1 MIKFYDYLLAFFT
14 PLVKLLAKVGLPSR
28 KVTGEDYYKLIQDVE
43 IGDVFLTKTNYE
55 LANIINPAKIKH
67 AALYIGKMN
76 GGNTHYVAE
85 MVGAGCVFTD
95 MVSFLKNKDVLVQC
109 RPSFVRHRGNFEQG
123 VQLAASAFKG
133 KPYDYLFNLDGKA
146 FYCFELCVACF
157 KNVYSELQLKSR
169 EVVKGKRIYDENTF
183 LCATF
188 FDVVF
193 DSRK

>member
-1 MIKFYDYLLAFFT
+1 MTKFYDFLLT
-14 PLVKLLAKVGLPSR
+14 VLRPLVKVLGKIGLPSR
-28 KVTGEDYYKLIQDVE
+28 KITGLDYYQLISDIK
-43 IGDVFLTKTNYE
+43 IGDVLLTKTNYE
-55 LANIINPAKIKH
+55 MTNLVNPTDIKH
-67 AALYIGKMN
+67 AAIYIGKIN
-76 GGNTHYVAE
+76 ESPVHYVAE
-85 MVGAGCVFTD
+85 MLGAGCTFTD
-95 MVSFLKNKDVLVQC
+95 LVTFLKNKDVLVQA
-109 RPSFVRHRGNFEQG
+109 RPSFVRHRGNFEYG
-123 VQLAASAFKG
+123 IQLAASTFKG
-133 KPYDYLFNLDGKA
+133 RPYDYLFNLDGKA